1 MYLLREEAN
10 LGLSTIG
17 RILGGKDHTTVLYGR
32 DRIAN
37 RLNVD
42 AGLRRDIINIREAL
56 ANS

>member
-17 RILGGKDHTTVLYGR
+17 RILGGKDHTTVKHGC

-37 RLNVD
+37 QLNAD
-42 AGLRRDIINIREAL
+42 AGLRRDIITLREVL
-56 ANS
+56 SNS